1 MRSAARHPR
10 EPARVVHHARRLI
23 VRLAPG
29 PADGPLT
36 TGYDLLS
43 ALPGPAG
50 WPFCLTPTRHRHDPD
65 RAGGSPQTAT
75 PRPTLPSVH
84 QHGPSGHQHADP
96 CSVAVP
102 SSRAHAQREA
112 HLVHHA

>member
-29 PADGPLT
+29 QADGPLT
-36 TGYDLLS
+36 TGYDLLC

-65 RAGGSPQTAT
+65 RAGGSPQTPT
-75 PRPTLPSVH
+75 PRPTLSS
-84 QHGPSGHQHADP
+84 QGTSTRIRARSP
-96 CSVAVP
+96 C
-102 SSRAHAQREA
+102 RAAAGTPNREA
-112 HLVHHA
+112 HLVHHP